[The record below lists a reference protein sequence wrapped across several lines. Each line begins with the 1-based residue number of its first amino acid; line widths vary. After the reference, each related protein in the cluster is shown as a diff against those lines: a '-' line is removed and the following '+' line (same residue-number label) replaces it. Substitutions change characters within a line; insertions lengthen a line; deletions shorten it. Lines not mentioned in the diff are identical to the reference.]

1 MFQGLVPINR
11 AMFLTMALLV
21 VLAFSMGL
29 GLFLARI
36 LLDSLLLAFGI
47 GQRPVIRWHLVTF
60 ATVLFWSWYFAP
72 RLLAL
77 N

>member
-1 MFQGLVPINR
+1 MLISLG
-11 AMFLTMALLV
+11 LLV
-21 VLAFSMGL
+21 VLAFCMGL
-29 GLFLARI
+29 GVFLARI
-36 LLDSLLLAFGI
+36 VLDGLLLKLGV
-47 GQRPVIRWHLVTF
+47 GQRPIIRWHLVTF